1 MNNDFH
7 IRCDDKWND
16 LNSRCKEWIIDDI
29 IAFDDWWYLSD
40 EKIDNDGKWDDNEF
54 IISIMLYILRD
65 HITMNWRWWIQIMIR
80 SYLNHLK
87 GFYWWLIDWIFEMI

>member
-40 EKIDNDGKWDDNEF
+40 EKIDNDGKWDDNEC
-54 IISIMLYILRD
+54 IIINNVIHFKRSHNNELKM
-65 HITMNWRWWIQIMIR
+65 MNT
-80 SYLNHLK
+80 NN
-87 GFYWWLIDWIFEMI
+87 D

>member
-29 IAFDDWWYLSD
+29 IAFDD
-40 EKIDNDGKWDDNEF
+40 
-54 IISIMLYILRD
+54 
-65 HITMNWRWWIQIMIR
+65 
-80 SYLNHLK
+80 
-87 GFYWWLIDWIFEMI
+87 